1 MKLLNLLL
9 VFYDAHVYKV
19 AMGSNFN
26 TAEAAQWLGIE
37 KRTLEDWRSNEIG
50 PPYVVY
56 SPRCIRYSMEDL
68 IKWRNERRHV
78 PSVRAAM
85 ETHGTL

>member
-1 MKLLNLLL
+1 
-9 VFYDAHVYKV
+9 
-19 AMGSNFN
+19 MGVHLT
-26 TAEAAQWLGIE
+26 TAEAANWLGIE

-78 PSVRAAM
+78 HSDTAHASI
-85 ETHGTL
+85 THPKYRKVK